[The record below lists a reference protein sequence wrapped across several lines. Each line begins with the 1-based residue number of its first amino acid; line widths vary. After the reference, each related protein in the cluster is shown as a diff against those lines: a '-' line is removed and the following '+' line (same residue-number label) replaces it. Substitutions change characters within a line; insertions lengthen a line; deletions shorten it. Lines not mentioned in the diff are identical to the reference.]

1 MTDTGLP
8 PAAVQAV
15 AEALAAGHRC
25 DPAAHERDAR
35 AVLESAAPHFEAEV
49 DRAVIAATGEATT
62 AERERIAPAVREL
75 LAAAMDYFNEMGACV
90 EHPPPMP
97 WASEARYAQA
107 EAAIVGLIRQED
119 TDA

>member
-1 MTDTGLP
+1 VSWKRDHDPEVYVGSIVA
-8 PAAVQAV
+8 AAVA
-15 AEALAAGHRC
+15 
-25 DPAAHERDAR
+25 
-35 AVLESAAPHFEAEV
+35 
-49 DRAVIAATGEATT
+49 

-119 TDA
+119 TDGT